1 MEVYTKFG
9 VDSIITHFLFTKTC
23 HHYSGIVEAVIR
35 RRALLA
41 RKLLYRQGIPVPVKA
56 VALSVQ
62 LLVQAYV
69 RIQRRI
75 VVPAVEHAYL
85 YLVEQ
90 VRCGYLSTNAVPA
103 AAARV
108 KVYPLSRRIT
118 VVALRSET
126 YASTRP
132 EISVPKWAG
141 EI

>member
-1 MEVYTKFG
+1 MRE
-9 VDSIITHFLFTKTC
+9 
-23 HHYSGIVEAVIR
+23 
-35 RRALLA
+35 
-41 RKLLYRQGIPVPVKA
+41 
-56 VALSVQ
+56 
-62 LLVQAYV
+62 
-69 RIQRRI
+69 QRRI
-75 VVPAVEHAYL
+75 VIPAVEHAYL

-90 VRCGYLSTNAVPA
+90 ERGCYLRANAVPA